1 VVSGLFLVCGWWMAK
16 NILCSPRP
24 KSRARV
30 GPGIAVV
37 STLVVAVIVLHGL
50 AWQQDESISSPGRSE
65 LSGTGGRDPEVSVAT
80 QEFDRSLREET
91 AAKKELEEAEEAAPG
106 WMSNFPSSVLR
117 STVGTIERAAV
128 PHSFG
133 DMPGQGG
140 RDDTTP
146 SHVTDV
152 ASREHATSGRGS
164 RGRHQQHHDQQQE
177 SSPHSSSAPSRHSLD
192 HGNAEKKHQRL
203 TKETDD
209 AMLRSLETRFSHA
222 MEEARALRRRA
233 ALQRAEAKK
242 ATSNNPPSDS
252 AARSGPEACGL
263 TSCVEAT
270 SAPLSGE
277 AKGGSAEGKI
287 GEGGS
292 KLDKEDQSLLGAL
305 FSQNTVL
312 HTVKKDTGALKKL
325 VNQQVRELTERVAD
339 TASRV
344 AEADKKGGEK
354 GGKGGEVSIREADLK
369 KQESLAAT
377 QQAAGQLLRI
387 LHTSKDPWLVKT
399 MKKVALDAAK
409 VTSLHT
415 KPADSRHEILDS

>member
-1 VVSGLFLVCGWWMAK
+1 MHLDREGWMAK
-16 NILCSPRP
+16 GLSCSPHP
-24 KSRARV
+24 KNRARL
-30 GPGIAVV
+30 GITIAAVSV
-37 STLVVAVIVLHGL
+37 LVVAVFALLGL
-50 AWQQDESISSPGRSE
+50 ACQQDESLSSPGRSE
-65 LSGTGGRDPEVSVAT
+65 LSGAGGRDPEVSVAT
-80 QEFDRSLREET
+80 QEFDRTLREET

-133 DMPGQGG
+133 DRPGQGG
-140 RDDTTP
+140 RDDTAP
-146 SHVTDV
+146 AQRADV
-152 ASREHATSGRGS
+152 ASRKHVPSGRGS

-177 SSPHSSSAPSRHSLD
+177 SSPQSSSEPSRHTID
-192 HGNAEKKHQRL
+192 HGDAVKKHQRP
-203 TKETDD
+203 TKEADD
-209 AMLRSLETRFSHA
+209 AMLRSLEARFSHA
-222 MEEARALRRRA
+222 MDEARALRRRA

-242 ATSNNPPSDS
+242 ATSNSPPSDS
-252 AARSGPEACGL
+252 AARSGSGACGL
-263 TSCVEAT
+263 TSCVEAMPA
-270 SAPLSGE
+270 SLPEE
-277 AKGGSAEGKI
+277 AKRGSAEGKI
-287 GEGGS
+287 GGGGS
-292 KLDKEDQSLLGAL
+292 KLDRQDQSLLGAL

-344 AEADKKGGEK
+344 AEADKEGGEK
-354 GGKGGEVSIREADLK
+354 GGKGGEESIREADLK

-399 MKKVALDAAK
+399 MKQVALDAAK
-409 VTSLHT
+409 VTSPCPEHCSLNAQT
-415 KPADSRHEILDS
+415 LDPGP